1 MGSMTSCES
10 LLDADLG
17 SSPAGQQSASGEAA
31 EGMVAGGGGGG
42 GPAERVAIVGSGNW
56 GSAIARIV
64 GRNVVE
70 QVRACVRVAM
80 KRGVSFYLNSD

>member
-1 MGSMTSCES
+1 MFANNHAHTPSSFRSPQMSMGSMTSCES

-17 SSPAGQQSASGEAA
+17 PSPPAAPSGAP
-31 EGMVAGGGGGG
+31 GAGGGG
-42 GPAERVAIVGSGNW
+42 AHVERVAIVGSGNW

-70 QVRACVRVAM
+70 QVQQY
-80 KRGVSFYLNSD
+80 F